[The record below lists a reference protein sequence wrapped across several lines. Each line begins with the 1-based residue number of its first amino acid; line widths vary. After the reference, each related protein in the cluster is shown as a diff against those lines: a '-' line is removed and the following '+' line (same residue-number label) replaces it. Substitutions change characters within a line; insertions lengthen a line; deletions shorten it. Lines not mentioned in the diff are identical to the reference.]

1 MLLAPHPQRA
11 GTAQQQHE
19 RGGARRLIKREC
31 AREGYGYRLEENRRA
46 VAARLAARRERER
59 TEVDETLALAQRLI
73 DRDREAHE
81 RAEAAPRSEREAHA
95 AVGSAPAA
103 VGSAPA
109 TVGSAPAAV
118 GSAPA
123 AVGSAPAA
131 VGSAPAAVGSAPAA
145 VGSPHASVGSAPA
158 AVGSPHASVG
168 SLAAVGSPH
177 AAGGLEAAEP
187 LLPALCA
194 PGAEPEPEPCSSVDA
209 SCLALTDQTLARR
222 LRDVAPR
229 RQWGPASLD
238 LSGNLLAML
247 SPGLL
252 RLQLPTLRVLELSRN
267 HIGDEGARLLLD
279 QLRRYRQILRLSL
292 ASNLIRGRGLELGK
306 LVARVT
312 SLRALDLSDNLLGL
326 GGIARLA
333 EALVGEP
340 RGELAELALA
350 RNCGS
355 ETRPDAAAAR
365 EAAAQAEVLAPVLAL
380 LASPSLRRLDMS
392 FNALGCPAMR
402 ALRGALL
409 ASPSAELCLCAEG
422 NAPVGAQ
429 DTDAAGRIRY
439 TTPQNE

>member
-1 MLLAPHPQRA
+1 MAGMLLAPHPQRA

-19 RGGARRLIKREC
+19 RRGARRLVKREC

-46 VAARLAARRERER
+46 VAARLAAQCERER
-59 TEVDETLALAQRLI
+59 AEVDETLVLAQRI
-73 DRDREAHE
+73 IGRDREAHE
-81 RAEAAPRSEREAHA
+81 RAEAAPRSER
-95 AVGSAPAA
+95 SP
-103 VGSAPA
+103 
-109 TVGSAPAAV
+109 
-118 GSAPA
+118 
-123 AVGSAPAA
+123 
-131 VGSAPAAVGSAPAA
+131 PAA
-145 VGSPHASVGSAPA
+145 VGSPPV
-158 AVGSPHASVG
+158 AVGSPHGSVG

-177 AAGGLEAAEP
+177 VAGGVEAAEP
-187 LLPALCA
+187 LSSALSA
-194 PGAEPEPEPCSSVDA
+194 PGADPEPDPCSSVDA

-267 HIGDEGARLLLD
+267 HIGDEGALLLLD
-279 QLRRYRQILRLSL
+279 QLRRYRQISRLNL

-326 GGIARLA
+326 GGIARLT

-340 RGELAELALA
+340 RGELVDLALA

-365 EAAAQAEVLAPVLAL
+365 EAAAQAKVLAPVLAL
-380 LASPSLRRLDMS
+380 LASPSLRRLDIS

-409 ASPSAELCLCAEG
+409 ASPSAELCLCAVG
-422 NAPVGAQ
+422 NAPVGAH
-429 DTDAAGRIRY
+429 DTDAAAAFAKPNKARAL
-439 TTPQNE
+439 